1 MVRWIENLLTARS
14 QRVVISSTETSWRPI
29 SSSVLQG
36 LVLGLVLFN
45 IFISDLDE
53 GIASTLTKFAD
64 DKNLGGMT
72 DIPEG
77 CAAIQQDLDRLES
90 CAERNQMRFTKSK
103 CGVLYLGRNNFMHR
117 YRLGDNLLERSS
129 AERDLDVLVDSRL
142 AISK

>member
-1 MVRWIENLLTARS
+1 MRWWSSRSYGKEWTAIESN
-14 QRVVISSTETSWRPI
+14 IS
-29 SSSVLQG
+29 
-36 LVLGLVLFN
+36 
-45 IFISDLDE
+45 
-53 GIASTLTKFAD
+53 KFAD
-64 DKNLGGMT
+64 DTKLGGLDDT
-72 DIPEG
+72 SEG
-77 CAAIQQDLDRLES
+77 CVTIHQDLDRLES